1 MSGSDDLA
9 RAIAGRDVDVSDL
22 VRRAEDGAG
31 AEAEEVLRGL
41 LVDDLL
47 RRAAALLGRRTAVAL
62 VGIREG
68 VEPIVR
74 DLDESA
80 LEDEVRLEREVRTHN
95 ELLLDACA
103 RGAVIPFR
111 FGTAFPDADA
121 LEAWIVAHR
130 EALAAELERLRGK
143 TEWSVEVLA
152 AEAPADPARYLDER
166 LATATRP
173 DVRVR
178 LAELAEEASGSAYLL
193 AEENR
198 PAFEAL
204 VAELE
209 AEGYELRISGPWPPY
224 TFAKLP

>member
-22 VRRAEDGAG
+22 VRRAEDGAR

-47 RRAAALLGRRTAVAL
+47 RRAAAQLGGRTAVAL

-68 VEPIVR
+68 IEPIVR

-80 LEDEVRLEREVRTHN
+80 LNDEVRLEREVRAHN

-103 RGAVIPFR
+103 RGVVIPFR

-121 LEAWIVAHR
+121 LELWIDAHR
-130 EALAAELERLRGK
+130 EALAAELGRLRGK

-152 AEAPADPARYLDER
+152 AEAPADPARYLDDR

-193 AEENR
+193 AEANR